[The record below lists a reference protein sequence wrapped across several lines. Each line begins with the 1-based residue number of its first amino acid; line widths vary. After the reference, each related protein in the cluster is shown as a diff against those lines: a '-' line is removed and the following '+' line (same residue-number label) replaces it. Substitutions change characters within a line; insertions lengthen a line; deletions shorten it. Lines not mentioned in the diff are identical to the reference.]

1 MFDNL
6 VSRFKSSSIV
16 GKYIY
21 ANVAL
26 FVFVVLIAV
35 FSLLLNSP
43 GASDSLVRCLEL
55 PASPG
60 QLIRQPWSLFTYMF
74 LHADFWHILWNMIAL
89 NIFGKV
95 FLNLFSVRHF
105 VGFYILGG
113 LFGGLFYVLA
123 LNLFPYF
130 APLAPHSYLLG
141 ASASVLSVAVASA
154 VRAPGY
160 RLNLLFFGS
169 VKLSTIAVVTV
180 LVSFLMITGENP
192 GGNFAHLGGAF
203 AGWLVST
210 LLAKGID
217 LTSVVNKP
225 IDLLSTI
232 FKKRPH
238 RAKKKGKFKFTA
250 SSGSAKHAS
259 DYSYNAGKKA
269 DEAEIDR
276 ILEKIKKGGY
286 ASLSDQ
292 EKKRLFDASNRH

>member
-6 VSRFKSSSIV
+6 VSRFRSSSIV

-232 FKKRPH
+232 FKKRPP

>member
-232 FKKRPH
+232 FKKRPP

-286 ASLSDQ
+286 ASLNDQ

>member
-60 QLIRQPWSLFTYMF
+60 RLIRQPWSLFTYMF

-113 LFGGLFYVLA
+113 LFGGFFYVLA

-160 RLNLLFFGS
+160 RLNLLF
-169 VKLSTIAVVTV
+169 L
-180 LVSFLMITGENP
+180 
-192 GGNFAHLGGAF
+192 
-203 AGWLVST
+203 
-210 LLAKGID
+210 
-217 LTSVVNKP
+217 
-225 IDLLSTI
+225 
-232 FKKRPH
+232 
-238 RAKKKGKFKFTA
+238 
-250 SSGSAKHAS
+250 
-259 DYSYNAGKKA
+259 
-269 DEAEIDR
+269 
-276 ILEKIKKGGY
+276 
-286 ASLSDQ
+286 
-292 EKKRLFDASNRH
+292 

>member
-1 MFDNL
+1 MFNNL
-6 VSRFKSSSIV
+6 ISRFKSCSSV

-43 GASDSLVRCLEL
+43 GASDRLVRYLEL
-55 PASPG
+55 PASPV
-60 QLIRQPWSLFTYMF
+60 QLVRQPWSLFTYMF
-74 LHADFWHILWNMIAL
+74 LHADLWHILWNMVAL

-105 VGFYILGG
+105 VSFYILGG

-141 ASASVLSVAVASA
+141 ASASVLAVTVASA
-154 VRAPGY
+154 VRAPEY
-160 RLNLLFFGS
+160 RLNLFLFGS
-169 VKLSTIAVVTV
+169 VKLSTIAAITV
-180 LVSFLMITGENP
+180 LISFLMISGNNA

-203 AGWLVST
+203 AGWLVAT
-210 LLAKGID
+210 LLGKGID

-225 IDLLSTI
+225 LDWMSTI
-232 FKKRPH
+232 FKKRPP
-238 RAKKKGKFKFTA
+238 RAKKRGKFKFSA
-250 SSGSAKHAS
+250 STGGAKHAS
-259 DYSYNAGKKA
+259 DYSYNAGKRA

>member
-21 ANVAL
+21 VNVAL

-232 FKKRPH
+232 FKKRPP

>member
-6 VSRFKSSSIV
+6 GSRFRGSSIV

-21 ANVAL
+21 VNVAL

-74 LHADFWHILWNMIAL
+74 LHADFWHILCNMIAL

-160 RLNLLFFGS
+160 RLNLLLFGS

-180 LVSFLMITGENP
+180 LISFLMITGENP

-232 FKKRPH
+232 FKKRPP

>member
-74 LHADFWHILWNMIAL
+74 LHADFWHILCNMIAL

-160 RLNLLFFGS
+160 RLNLLLFGS

-203 AGWLVST
+203 AGWLVSA

-232 FKKRPH
+232 FKKRPP

>member
-6 VSRFKSSSIV
+6 VSRFRSSSIV

-74 LHADFWHILWNMIAL
+74 LHADFWHILCNMIAL

-105 VGFYILGG
+105 VGFYILVG

-232 FKKRPH
+232 FKKRPP

-269 DEAEIDR
+269 DEAEINR

>member
-43 GASDSLVRCLEL
+43 GASDGLVRCLEL

-74 LHADFWHILWNMIAL
+74 LHADFWHILCNMIAL

-232 FKKRPH
+232 FKKRPP

>member
-21 ANVAL
+21 VNVAL

-60 QLIRQPWSLFTYMF
+60 QLIRQPWSLFTYMV
-74 LHADFWHILWNMIAL
+74 LHADFWHILCNMIAL

-160 RLNLLFFGS
+160 RLNLLLFGS

-180 LVSFLMITGENP
+180 LISFLMITGENP

-232 FKKRPH
+232 FKKRPP

>member
-21 ANVAL
+21 VNVAL

-95 FLNLFSVRHF
+95 SLNLFSVRHF

-232 FKKRPH
+232 FKKRPP